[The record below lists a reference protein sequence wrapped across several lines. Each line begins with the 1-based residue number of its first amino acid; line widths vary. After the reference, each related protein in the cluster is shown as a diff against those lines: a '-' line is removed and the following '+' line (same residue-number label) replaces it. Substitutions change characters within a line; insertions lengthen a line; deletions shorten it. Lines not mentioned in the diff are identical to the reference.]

1 MQGLGGRHQ
10 ALPPTLGGYPASIR
24 EDAGGLTEEGG
35 SMARVVSVTLLC
47 ELKCARVC
55 RDIVTQSKSPEGLT
69 QSSYCVVS
77 CAEWG

>member
-10 ALPPTLGGYPASIR
+10 ALPPTVGGYHASMR

-35 SMARVVSVTLLC
+35 SMSRVVSVTPLC
-47 ELKCARVC
+47 ELKCVRVC
-55 RDIVTQSKSPEGLT
+55 RDIVTQSKSLEGLT

-77 CAEWG
+77 CTEWG

>member
-1 MQGLGGRHQ
+1 
-10 ALPPTLGGYPASIR
+10 
-24 EDAGGLTEEGG
+24 
-35 SMARVVSVTLLC
+35 MARVVSVTLLC